1 MNRALGILIVSLP
14 LIGCANPKFDC
25 PYQDG
30 VHCKSLS
37 EVDQEIDAGTLGTK
51 SQGSQKNFSKPLIPL
66 KASASMLRTPEEVLS
81 VWIAPYQTQ
90 DGSYFEEKIMHF
102 VVRDAE
108 WIAAS
113 EIEGPAL

>member
-37 EVDQEIDAGTLGTK
+37 EVDREIDIGKLGEK
-51 SQGSQKNFSKPLIPL
+51 SEGSQKNFSKPLIPISVP
-66 KASASMLRTPEEVLS
+66 ASPLRTPEEVLS

-102 VVRDAE
+102 VVRDAG
-108 WIAAS
+108 WAAVS
-113 EIEGPAL
+113 EIGETN

>member
-1 MNRALGILIVSLP
+1 MNRALGILIVSLS
-14 LIGCANPKFDC
+14 LMGCANPKFDC

-37 EVDQEIDAGTLGTK
+37 EVEREIDAGLNSN
-51 SQGSQKNFSKPLIPL
+51 SQNSKKTALKPLTPISVP
-66 KASASMLRTPEEVLS
+66 ASPLRTPEEVLS